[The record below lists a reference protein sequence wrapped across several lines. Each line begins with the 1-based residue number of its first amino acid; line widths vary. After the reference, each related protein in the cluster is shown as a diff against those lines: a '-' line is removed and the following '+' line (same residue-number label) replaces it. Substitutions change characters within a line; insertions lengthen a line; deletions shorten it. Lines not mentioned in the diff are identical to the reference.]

1 MVQSIE
7 DAIRQSNRSSRA
19 GPNFSPPS
27 YSEATNINGQPRHPA
42 APEHRKNSSKPS
54 PRSPSVPRNSRDELY
69 LDVATPTTLES
80 SGNMDPLMLRFAQLR
95 SPGNKPPYPLETSPS
110 VALLAQDRPTS
121 KDGQA
126 LVQTQYAPSVTD
138 IKPAGPRAMPM
149 PSANGPSLPPKIPL
163 HPSRLDITLPRA
175 PSPTYSP
182 ARNIGSPP
190 NIAPPRSTARSI
202 ANQGIKE
209 NQQNGVAYFT
219 NGPLRQRS
227 LESHQRQVPE
237 LPNVRSVTAQE
248 LYDLLRL
255 YRILVLDVRPRAH
268 FDEGHIGH
276 KSIVCIE
283 PLSLQY
289 GMSFENL
296 QEKLVYSPDAEAERF
311 ERLGIYDLVVYH
323 DQNTRSDQFLD
334 GSPKTALVPW
344 LRALYET
351 LVTFNDR
358 LPLRRSPAVLI
369 GGLDAW
375 IDLVGPQALQS
386 STTLQIPNALPVPKP
401 FRRLPH
407 RPSITGGTSSREI
420 RMRRLH
426 QYDPLDAKEKQEWE
440 EKVRQEQV
448 KPADL
453 REYQA
458 ASDSNQQGSGIDAS
472 PTYHR
477 SIDDFL
483 RRYPEE
489 PQIPASMI
497 TPISGTRTTQSIAIP
512 SVPSVLPRPAPAVS
526 RPSYSGVS
534 DREGAQVSSVSRQGG
549 SAPPPLW
556 SPRLIGPSLKLPRT
570 GLVNFG
576 VTCYMNGTIQCLSAT
591 IDLATYF
598 LDETWRMFVQR
609 KNWKGSEGIMPDIF
623 SNLIRSLWRNDA
635 AALRPKSMRTFCGR
649 LNPEWGVDRQQ
660 DAKEFL
666 EFLIDC
672 LHEDLNVHWNRAALR
687 SLTEQEEL
695 KRERMPM
702 NVVSKI
708 EWQRYSHR
716 EHSFIADLF
725 AGQHAS
731 RLTCATCGNTSTTYE
746 AFYSISVE
754 IPRSGQTRI
763 TDCLQSYCKEEML
776 DPGEEWNCPVC
787 KCQREAT
794 KMIRITRLPRILVI
808 HFKRFSGSRTE
819 ATRKVH
825 TAVDFPLYGLDMK
838 PYMIDTRMQ
847 TSEEA
852 PDPAVTPPF
861 YYDIYAVMRHIG
873 NTLNGG
879 HYIALARDAARG
891 IWRRFDDDRVTD
903 FDPAK
908 TKFNDRLQNEQAY
921 IVFYERARAR

>member
-1 MVQSIE
+1 MV
-7 DAIRQSNRSSRA
+7 N
-19 GPNFSPPS
+19 
-27 YSEATNINGQPRHPA
+27 HV
-42 APEHRKNSSKPS
+42 KP
-54 PRSPSVPRNSRDELY
+54 
-69 LDVATPTTLES
+69 
-80 SGNMDPLMLRFAQLR
+80 G
-95 SPGNKPPYPLETSPS
+95 
-110 VALLAQDRPTS
+110 
-121 KDGQA
+121 
-126 LVQTQYAPSVTD
+126 
-138 IKPAGPRAMPM
+138 
-149 PSANGPSLPPKIPL
+149 
-163 HPSRLDITLPRA
+163 
-175 PSPTYSP
+175 
-182 ARNIGSPP
+182 
-190 NIAPPRSTARSI
+190 
-202 ANQGIKE
+202 
-209 NQQNGVAYFT
+209 
-219 NGPLRQRS
+219 
-227 LESHQRQVPE
+227 PE
-237 LPNVRSVTAQE
+237 LPDATSITAQE
-248 LYDLLRL
+248 LYDCLRS
-255 YRILVLDVRPRAH
+255 YKVLIMDVRPREH
-268 FDEGHIGH
+268 FDEGHIWH
-276 KSIVCIE
+276 KSIICLE

-289 GMSFENL
+289 GMSFEDL
-296 QEKLVYSPDAEAERF
+296 QERLIYSPETESQLF
-311 ERLGIYDLVVYH
+311 ERIGAFDLVVYH

-334 GSPKTALVPW
+334 GSPKTATAPW

-358 LPLRRSPAVLI
+358 LPLRRSPTVLA

-375 IDLVGPQALQS
+375 LDLVGPQALQTS
-386 STTLQIPNALPVPKP
+386 KTLQIPNALPVPKP
-401 FRRLPH
+401 SRRLPH
-407 RPSITGGTSSREI
+407 RPSITAGTSSREI
-420 RMRRLH
+420 RIRRLH
-426 QYDPLDAKEKQEWE
+426 QYDPLDAKEKQEWQ

-453 REYQA
+453 RDFQA
-458 ASDSNQQGSGIDAS
+458 APESNQQS
-472 PTYHR
+472 PDTEVSPSYHR

-489 PQIPASMI
+489 SQV
-497 TPISGTRTTQSIAIP
+497 PISMVKPVGDPRVSQPVAMPT
-512 SVPSVLPRPAPAVS
+512 VPSILPRPAPAVS

-534 DREGAQVSSVSRQGG
+534 DRITAQTSSSSRQLN
-549 SAPPPLW
+549 SAQPPLW

-591 IDLATYF
+591 IDLSTYF

-609 KNWKGSEGIMPDIF
+609 KNWKGSEGIMPEIY

-635 AALRPKSMRTFCGR
+635 SALRPRSLRTFCAR

-687 SLTEQEEL
+687 SLTAEEEL
-695 KRERMPM
+695 RREKMPM

-708 EWQRYSHR
+708 EWDRYSHR

-731 RLTCATCGNTSTTYE
+731 RLTCTTCHSTSTTYE

-754 IPRSGQTRI
+754 IPRSGQTRLA
-763 TDCLQSYCKEEML
+763 DCLQSYCKKEML
-776 DPGEEWNCPVC
+776 DPGEEWNCPAC
-787 KCQREAT
+787 KRQREAT
-794 KMIRITRLPRILVI
+794 KMIRITRLPRILVV

-838 PYMIDTRMQ
+838 PYMVDTRLPPPPSQ
-847 TSEEA
+847 ASANKTADEP

-861 YYDIYAVMRHIG
+861 FYDAYAVMRHIG

-879 HYIALARDAARG
+879 HYVSLVRDAARAV
-891 IWRRFDDDRVTD
+891 WRRFDDDRVTD
-903 FDPAK
+903 FEPAK
-908 TKFNDRLQNEQAY
+908 MKFADRLQNEQAY